1 MHDEEDRIESF
12 AARILRAIGQ
22 LLKEAASVERWV
34 GSEGRGG
41 EGWGGA
47 VEGKRGKDKE
57 RIKNSWLERRFLCK

>member
-34 GSEGRGG
+34 GSEGRG
-41 EGWGGA
+41 EVGWGGEA
-47 VEGKRGKDKE
+47 QWKAREEK
-57 RIKNSWLERRFLCK
+57 IKNE

>member
-41 EGWGGA
+41 EGRGGEA
-47 VEGKRGKDKE
+47 QWKAREEK
-57 RIKNSWLERRFLCK
+57 IKNE